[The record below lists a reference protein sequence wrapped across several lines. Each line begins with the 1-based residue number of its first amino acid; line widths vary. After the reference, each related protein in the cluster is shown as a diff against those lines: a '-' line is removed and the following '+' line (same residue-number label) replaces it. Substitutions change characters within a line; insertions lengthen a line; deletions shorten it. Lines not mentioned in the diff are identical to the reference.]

1 MTTLG
6 ALYEK
11 ALGGGAFSL
20 AEAERLWLETPL
32 DELMAVA
39 HLVRER
45 HVAGRCV
52 TWQIDRNINITNAC
66 ASACLFCGFHA
77 GAGNL
82 PLFTTTRESYRTKI
96 SELLA
101 LGGDQVLLQ
110 GGLDPRMGLDAY
122 EELFRW
128 LKSEFPTVKLHA
140 LGPPEVYYI
149 ASRAGLSIRATL
161 ERLVRAGLDSLPGAG
176 AEILVDR
183 VRQLISPRKAS
194 AAVWLEV
201 MREAQRMGLLT
212 SATMM
217 YGHVETLTER
227 LQHLLTLRDFQA
239 EALSEGRRG
248 FLAFIAW
255 PFQGHGTRLA
265 AQYPYQRVTG
275 TEHLRLIAVARLVL
289 HNIPHIQASWLTVGH
304 EVAAQSL
311 WGGADDMGSIMIEE
325 NVVASTGMR
334 HRMDR
339 AGMIALI
346 RDAGFEPRQRNQAY
360 ELLPSTLDV

>member
-6 ALYEK
+6 VLYEK
-11 ALGGGAFSL
+11 ALAGEWFSL
-20 AEAERLWLETPL
+20 TETQHLWEAAPL

-39 HLVRER
+39 HRVRCQQVGVGE
-45 HVAGRCV
+45 V

-66 ASACLFCGFHA
+66 ASACLFCGFHV
-77 GAGNL
+77 GAGNV
-82 PLFTTTRESYRTKI
+82 PLFTTTKEAYRLKI
-96 SELLA
+96 AELLA

-110 GGLDPRMGLDAY
+110 GGLDPRMALADY
-122 EELFRW
+122 EALFRW

-140 LGPPEVYYI
+140 LGPPEVVYI
-149 ASRAGLSIRATL
+149 AERGGLSIRQTL
-161 ERLVRAGLDSLPGAG
+161 ERLVAAGLDSLPGAG
-176 AEILVDR
+176 AEILNDR

-194 AAVWLEV
+194 AAAWLEV

-217 YGHVETLTER
+217 YGHVETLSER

-239 EALSEGRRG
+239 EAIAEGRRG

-255 PFQGHGTRLA
+255 PFQGNGTRLA
-265 AQYPYQRVTG
+265 AQYPYQPVTG
-275 TEHLRLIAVARLVL
+275 TEHLRLIAVARIVL
-289 HNIPHIQASWLTVGH
+289 CNIPHIQASWLTVGH

-325 NVVASTGMR
+325 NVVASTGR
-334 HRMDR
+334 HFRMDK
-339 AGMIALI
+339 AGMTALI
-346 RDAGFEPRQRNQAY
+346 CDAGFTPRQRNQAY
-360 ELLPSTLDV
+360 ERL